1 MPDRSLPLLLRHAR
15 NDLARNRGV
24 SLTLFAILLFGAFL
38 MATGTAVVERLVG
51 SVDQLFEQARPPH
64 FLQMHTGDYD
74 AAALRSFAAG
84 QPGIE
89 AWTIVELYGF
99 DGAALGW
106 QRPATGESGDFSD
119 SLIDNLFVAQN
130 PDFDFL
136 IDQTGAIAAPAPGEV
151 YVPVAYQRRFGLL
164 AGDQLTV
171 GVGADA
177 RQLRVAGFVRD
188 AQMASS
194 LSSATRFLVSPD
206 ELRALGATGGGAAEI
221 IVEYRLHDPAD
232 LDELQRAYQ
241 ADDTLPKNGQAVTG
255 DMIRIVNVFSD
266 GLVAAALIFASL
278 VLVAIA
284 VLSLQ
289 FVIRGALQAQVREIG
304 VMKAIGIPHRQ
315 IIQLYLAGYAV
326 LTLAACLV
334 GGLLGPPAAGL
345 LTSELRSH
353 YAAAPAGP
361 WTVLAPVTALA
372 ALFTM
377 VMLIC
382 AGVLRGVRRIEVTT
396 ALVHGSTLTERQLAR
411 QAKRAARGV
420 RADRWRSA
428 TGRAVNRS
436 LVLLELRSQWR
447 QWVLLPIVLFL
458 AAIVMVV
465 PMNLLST
472 FESPRIGSYLGAP
485 PSDLRAD
492 LRFSDDL
499 DGTRSE
505 LLARM
510 RDDPRLTDVRPYAEV
525 VAGLNGPDGPETLR
539 VEVGDYSG
547 GTVEFTTGRAP
558 LNAEIALSEL
568 NAERHRVGV
577 GDRLRL
583 RIAGQWAERRVSGIY
598 ADVTSGGYTAKL
610 PGEITEGAS
619 GYVIYA
625 DLAEGADPAATAS
638 EYNARFPSAIV
649 IPMEEYLRQT
659 LEHVTGAFRAA
670 SAVTLFAGLGVA
682 ALLTSLVLGLHL
694 AQHRRWM
701 GTLSA
706 IGFSAREITAQ
717 VRAKVMLA
725 VVMGTGIG
733 ALAAAL
739 LGDAVAGALIGMAG
753 LGISGFSVDPVSW
766 LVYGV
771 YPSALLGAG
780 WLGAVLST
788 TRLRR
793 ADPSDWLE

>member
-1 MPDRSLPLLLRHAR
+1 MPDRSAPLLLRHAR

-24 SLTLFAILLFGAFL
+24 SLTLFAILLCGAFL

-51 SVDQLFEQARPPH
+51 SVDRLFDQARPPH

-74 AAALRSFAAG
+74 PAALAAFASG
-84 QPGIE
+84 RPGIE
-89 AWTIVELYGF
+89 AWTVVELYGF

-106 QRPATGESGDFSD
+106 QRASTGEAGDFSD

-136 IDQTGAIAAPAPGEV
+136 IDQTGAIADPAPGEV
-151 YVPVAYQRRFGLL
+151 YVPVAYQVRFGLL
-164 AGDQLTV
+164 AGDRLTV
-171 GVGADA
+171 GVGRDA

-206 ELRALGATGGGAAEI
+206 ELRALGATGGGAPEI
-221 IVEYRLHDPAD
+221 IVEYRLHDPAGVGD
-232 LDELQRAYQ
+232 LQRAYQ
-241 ADDTLPKNGQAVTG
+241 ADDALPKNGQAVTG
-255 DMIRIVNVFSD
+255 EMIRIVNVFSD

-284 VLSLQ
+284 VLSLR

-315 IIQLYLAGYAV
+315 IAGLYLAGYGV
-326 LTLAACLV
+326 LTLAACLL
-334 GGLLGPPAAGL
+334 GGLLGAPAAGL
-345 LTSELRSH
+345 LTSELRPH
-353 YAAAPAGP
+353 YAAAPTSV

-372 ALFTM
+372 ALFAM

-382 AGVLRGVRRIEVTT
+382 AGVLRGVRRIEVTA
-396 ALVHGSTLTERQLAR
+396 ALVHGSTLSERQRAR
-411 QAKRAARGV
+411 QAGRSARGV
-420 RADRWRSA
+420 RTNGWRSA
-428 TGRAVNRS
+428 TGRAVNRR

-447 QWVLLPIVLFL
+447 QWVLLPIVFFL
-458 AAIVMVV
+458 AAVVMVV

-492 LRFSDDL
+492 LRSSGDL
-499 DGTRSE
+499 DATRSE
-505 LLARM
+505 LLGRM
-510 RDDPRLTDVRPYAEV
+510 RDDPRLTNVRSYAEV
-525 VAGLNGPDGPETLR
+525 VAVLDGADGPETLR

-547 GTVEFTTGRAP
+547 DTVEFATGRYP
-558 LNAEIALSEL
+558 RGGEIALSTL
-568 NAERHRVGV
+568 NAERLQVGV

-583 RIAGQWAERRVSGIY
+583 EVAGRWAEHLVSGTY
-598 ADVTSGGYTAKL
+598 ADVTAGGYTAKL
-610 PGEITEGAS
+610 PGDIATGAA

-625 DLAEGADPAATAS
+625 DLAGGADPARTAS
-638 EYNARFPSAIV
+638 DYNTRFPAATV

-659 LEHVTGAFRAA
+659 LEHVTSAFRAA
-670 SAVTLFAGLGVA
+670 ALLTLLAGLGVA
-682 ALLTSLVLGLHL
+682 GLLTSLVLGLHL
-694 AQHRRWM
+694 ARQRRWM

-717 VRAKVMLA
+717 VRTKAMLA
-725 VVMGTGIG
+725 AAVGTGAG
-733 ALAAAL
+733 VLLAAL
-739 LGDAVAGALIGMAG
+739 LGDAVAAALVGLAGM
-753 LGISGFSVDPVSW
+753 GIAEFTIDPLPW
-766 LVYGV
+766 LVYGI
-771 YPSALLGAG
+771 YPAALLGAG
-780 WLGAVLST
+780 WLSSVAST

-793 ADPSDWLE
+793 TDPSGWLG